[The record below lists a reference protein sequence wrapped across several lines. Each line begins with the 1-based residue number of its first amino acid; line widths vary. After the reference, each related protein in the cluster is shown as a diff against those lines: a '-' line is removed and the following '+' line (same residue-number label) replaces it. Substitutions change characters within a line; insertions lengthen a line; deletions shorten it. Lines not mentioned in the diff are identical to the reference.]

1 MITKSLLW
9 QEIQLKKFYAA
20 SPEKREDIERNP
32 LVIMKAAIEN
42 CRPVMQLEKVKVGS
56 VTYHVPTPI
65 SETRSYFESMRWL
78 HLSGKWDRDTPEPG
92 KTMVAFKRS
101 KARIT

>member
-1 MITKSLLW
+1 M
-9 QEIQLKKFYAA
+9 
-20 SPEKREDIERNP
+20 
-32 LVIMKAAIEN
+32 VIIKAAIEN

-92 KTMVAFKRS
+92 KTMVAFKRT